1 MNTVNKIEQGRAEE
15 AFRCVQNFVRTD
27 GKKKEYKSYS
37 KKIPMLIKTNGLAA
51 TFAFMNTK
59 KPDDPYIQIGKD
71 IVFWLQTLNPGL
83 KTKMDNAG
91 NNTKLNPFLQV
102 LLSASSEEYKYFTA
116 ETLSFM
122 NWHRRFTEGMI
133 KDNHGTE

>member
-15 AFRCVQNFVRTD
+15 AFRCVQKFV
-27 GKKKEYKSYS
+27 KANVKNKEYKSYS

-59 KPDDPYIQIGKD
+59 KDDDPYIHIGRD
-71 IVFWLQTLNPGL
+71 IILWLQTLDQSL
-83 KTKMDNAG
+83 KEKMDKAENK
-91 NNTKLNPFLQV
+91 TKLNPFLKV
-102 LLSASSEEYKYFTA
+102 LLSASSEEYKYYTA

-133 KDNHGTE
+133 KEQ